1 VTEVEIKARVEDPA
15 EIEHRIAALAEFH
28 SAYVKEDRYYCPAEG
43 EPTTSGDDAAG
54 VAQGAPAERARFR
67 LRVQDDAALVTY
79 KRKRLEG
86 DHEVNEEHEFSIS
99 DVREFEAFAEG
110 IGYQVCARKHKS
122 GRRYRTPDGAGIE
135 LAEVRGLGWFVEIE
149 ILVAAGNP
157 SGRDAAKQRIL
168 ELFDQLSIGQERFE
182 RRYYIDML
190 AEAGKDSDYGH
201 N

>member
-1 VTEVEIKARVEDPA
+1 VTEVEIKARVANPA
-15 EIEHRIAALAEFH
+15 EIEQRIAALAEFH
-28 SAYVKEDRYYCPAEG
+28 RAYVKEDRYYCPAES
-43 EPTTSGDDAAG
+43 EPVSSGNDTAAE
-54 VAQGAPAERARFR
+54 ARGAPAERARFR
-67 LRVQDDAALVTY
+67 LRVQDDGALVTY

-86 DHEVNEEHEFSIS
+86 DHEVNEEHEFSVS

-110 IGYQVCARKHKS
+110 IGYQVCACKHKS
-122 GRRYRTPDGAGIE
+122 GRRYRTSDGAGIE

-149 ILVAAGNP
+149 ILVADGNP

-168 ELFDQLSIGQERFE
+168 ELFDQLAIGQERFE